1 MAGMKCPKCGELTF
15 FETSNGRRCTKCGHS
30 MYVPPNSGKGGLGKK
45 CLSCGKQTVFNGR
58 CTNCGAK
65 YFG

>member
-1 MAGMKCPKCGELTF
+1 MAGQKCPKCGESTF
-15 FETSNGRRCTKCGHS
+15 YETTNGRKCSKCGYT
-30 MYVPPNSGKGGLGKK
+30 MYVPPNGGKGGLGKK
-45 CLSCGKQTVFNGR
+45 CNACGRQTVFNGK